1 MFCEHNRIGSIF
13 YLGIYNMLMNNRQN
27 KRVKHR
33 LSFLHRMI
41 TFEVADG
48 KNQWPDRR
56 KSRGDD
62 DNNVLFETWC

>member
-1 MFCEHNRIGSIF
+1 
-13 YLGIYNMLMNNRQN
+13 MLMNNRQN